1 MTLAW
6 TEADLAARGFAP
18 DGRRL
23 VQPIPASPA
32 APFAGR
38 DGATGGLTPV
48 VGENARAAAQAV
60 NAGPGSIG
68 DRAGNERE
76 APSRLSTAALRRLTP
91 EQRLQLAV
99 VQIYRPQLVPGA
111 RLLGVNG
118 ELPGGGR
125 LQAMRAAIRRE
136 LGYQRGQ
143 ADMLTVR
150 PGHVLWL
157 ELKAGSDQS
166 EEQALFAEWAH
177 GIGHGYAVATGV
189 EDAGVV
195 LKIHGM
201 VR

>member
-91 EQRLQLAV
+91 EQRLQIAV
-99 VQIYRPQLVPGA
+99 VQLYRPRLVPHA

-125 LQAMRAAIRRE
+125 LQALRSAVRRE
-136 LGYQRGQ
+136 MGYSRGVSDLL
-143 ADMLTVR
+143 AIR

-157 ELKAGSDQS
+157 ELKAGTDQS
-166 EEQALFAEWAH
+166 DEQAWFADWAH
-177 GIGHGYAVATGV
+177 GVGHGYAVVTGI

-195 LKIHGM
+195 LRIHGM
-201 VR
+201 LR